1 MKNAL
6 APCTSSYAEAPLSL
20 IHIYLTP
27 VDWCAA
33 AVLALWATEA
43 TALHLMNPCPPSM
56 SQVAQL
62 LVPDLEIVPDEAY
75 GGLLL
80 QRMNDENRDILAP
93 LLDYVN
99 RMKTSGAAVRVE

>member
-1 MKNAL
+1 MGAISRSMSCP
-6 APCTSSYAEAPLSL
+6 AVD
-20 IHIYLTP
+20 LTP

-33 AVLALWATEA
+33 AVLALWDTEA

-80 QRMNDENRDILAP
+80 QRLNDENRDILAP
-93 LLDYVN
+93 LFGIMSTV
-99 RMKTSGAAVRVE
+99 